1 MGLFRNAMKLLR
13 GRAGKEREEEA
24 AELPTAQAGTEREEP
39 APELTTAQAG
49 TEREEPAPELPTAQA
64 EVVKAQPVVA
74 DREVKRETRPDPNKP
89 GWGLT
94 IGQEIGKARGAALAT
109 NKDE

>member
-24 AELPTAQAGTEREEP
+24 AELP
-39 APELTTAQAG
+39 TAQAG